1 MTVVPSGPA
10 VSAAG
15 NNVHEVPGHRLW
27 GPLARPGNRR
37 TPAKGFDVFG
47 ESVIGW
53 LERRRAR
60 TLEWIRAKAIL
71 AAARQISNRSDA
83 ALDDEVT
90 DAKADVMLRR
100 EEKGVVDRA
109 FALGYE
115 VIRRETGLA
124 LHPEQVL
131 GALALAAGCCAELA
145 TGEGKTVTAILP
157 AALEGWRGRGV
168 HVVTVNDY
176 LATRD
181 ALTTS
186 PALTRLGLTVGAIKH
201 DHDNDARRLAY
212 ACDITYVAD
221 KELIFDHLR
230 DRLVSPLTPRLTSL
244 LIDTV
249 AGGGPAWGAKVV
261 QRGLEFAIIDE
272 ADSVLIDEAVTPA
285 IISGP
290 GEGVAG
296 GGEHFRM
303 AALLAQDY
311 REGVHYELVVR
322 QRLVRLLDSGRAKLA
337 EDASRLPPFWAGP
350 KRREE
355 LMALALTARDVYRRG
370 EDYVVR
376 EGKIE
381 IIDRSTGR
389 VLPGRQWQLGVHQA
403 VEAKEA
409 LELSRDNVAMA
420 RSSYQ
425 GFFQKY
431 RKLAGMSGTAREVA
445 DELWR
450 WYRLPVVRI
459 PTHKRVIRVHAP
471 QQVFATVEEKLQAAA
486 DRVAE
491 AHEQGQPVL
500 VGTWSVTTSER
511 MAALLGARGISCA
524 VINANR
530 EREEAN
536 IVSVAG
542 LPGAVTVAT
551 NMAGRGTDIQLNE
564 TGKAAGGL
572 LVISTER
579 NDEHRVDRQLAGR
592 AGRQG
597 DPGRVETFV
606 SLEDR
611 LIQMH
616 GWRPLVELVRRARPR
631 WVRPLSDILWW
642 AAQRDASKRWAA
654 VRDDVAK
661 SDAWF
666 DMALHSV
673 TR

>member
-1 MTVVPSGPA
+1 MSLVPAGGA
-10 VSAAG
+10 VSAS
-15 NNVHEVPGHRLW
+15 NVHEVPGHRLW

-37 TPAKGFDVFG
+37 MPSKGFDVFG
-47 ESVIGW
+47 ESVVGW
-53 LERRRAR
+53 IERRRAR
-60 TLEWIRAKAIL
+60 RLDWIRAKAIL

-83 ALDDEVT
+83 SLDEEVN
-90 DAKADVMLRR
+90 DARADVMLRR
-100 EEKGVVDRA
+100 DEKGVVDRA

-115 VIRRETGLA
+115 VIRRELGLA

-131 GALALAAGCCAELA
+131 GALALAQGCCAELA

-168 HVVTVNDY
+168 HIVTVNDY

-181 ALTTS
+181 AATTG
-186 PALTRLGLTVGAIKH
+186 PALTRLGLTVGAIKNA
-201 DHDNDARRLAY
+201 HDNDARRLAY

-221 KELIFDHLR
+221 KELIFDFLR
-230 DRLVSPLTPRLTSL
+230 DRLVSPLTPRLTGL
-244 LIDTV
+244 LIDTL
-249 AGGGPAWGAKVV
+249 AGQGPLWGAKVV

-311 REGVHYELVVR
+311 REGVHYEFIAR
-322 QRLVRLLDSGRAKLA
+322 NRLVRLLDAGRAKLG
-337 EDASRLPPFWAGP
+337 EDATRLPPFWAGP

-355 LMALALTARDVYRRG
+355 LLALALTARDVYKRG

-381 IIDRSTGR
+381 IVDRSTGR

-403 VEAKEA
+403 VEAKEG

-425 GFFQKY
+425 GFFQRY
-431 RKLAGMSGTAREVA
+431 RKLAGMTGTAREVA
-445 DELWR
+445 NELWR
-450 WYRLPVVRI
+450 WYHLPVVRI
-459 PTHKRVIRVHAP
+459 PTHKRVVRVNAP
-471 QQVFATVEEKLQAAA
+471 QRVFASTEAKLQAAA
-486 DRVAE
+486 DLVAN
-491 AHEQGQPVL
+491 AHERGQPVL

-530 EREEAN
+530 ETEEAA
-536 IVSVAG
+536 IVAAAG
-542 LPGAVTVAT
+542 MPSAVTVAT
-551 NMAGRGTDIQLNE
+551 NMAGRGTDIRLNE
-564 TGKAAGGL
+564 TSKAAGGL
-572 LVISTER
+572 LVVATER
-579 NDEHRVDRQLAGR
+579 NDERRVDRQLQGR
-592 AGRQG
+592 SGRQG

-616 GWRPLVELVRRARPR
+616 GWKPLVALVKRVRPA
-631 WVRPLSDILWW
+631 WVRPVSDLLWW
-642 AAQRDASKRWAA
+642 AAQRDASQRWAA

>member
-1 MTVVPSGPA
+1 MSAGALTSPPPGA
-10 VSAAG
+10 QAAG
-15 NNVHEVPGHRLW
+15 SGQIPAHRLW
-27 GPLARPGNRR
+27 GPLARPGKRR
-37 TPAKGFDVFG
+37 PPAKGFDIFG
-47 ESVIGW
+47 ESLVGW

-60 TLEWIRAKAIL
+60 KLDWIRAKAIL

-83 ALDDEVT
+83 ALDEEVA
-90 DAKADVMLRR
+90 DAKADTLMRSDAA
-100 EEKGVVDRA
+100 GVIDRA

-115 VIRRETGLA
+115 VIRREIGLA

-131 GALALAAGCCAELA
+131 GALALSAGCCAELA

-157 AALEGWRGRGV
+157 AALAGWRGRGV

-176 LATRD
+176 LASRD
-181 ALTTS
+181 AGVTS
-186 PALTRLGLTVGAIKH
+186 SAYQRLGLTVGAIRH
-201 DHDNDARRLAY
+201 DDDNNARRRAY

-230 DRLVSPLTPRLTSL
+230 DRLVSPLSPRLTGL
-244 LIDTV
+244 LIDTLT
-249 AGGGPAWGAKVV
+249 GPGAAWGEKVV
-261 QRGLEFAIIDE
+261 QRGLEYAIIDE

-290 GEGVAG
+290 REGVAG
-296 GGEHFRM
+296 GGEHYRM
-303 AALLAQDY
+303 AALLAQ
-311 REGVHYELVVR
+311 HYTRDTHYTVVQRVVR
-322 QRLVRLLDSGRAKLA
+322 LTEAGRERLAKEA
-337 EDASRLPPFWAGP
+337 AQLPPFWAGP

-355 LMALALTARDVYRRG
+355 LLCLALSAKEIYKRG
-370 EDYVVR
+370 EDYLVR

-389 VLPGRQWQLGVHQA
+389 VLIGRQWQLGVHQA
-403 VEAKEA
+403 VEAKEG
-409 LELSRDNVAMA
+409 LELSRDNVALA

-425 GFFQKY
+425 GFFQRY
-431 RKLAGMSGTAREVA
+431 RTLAGMTGTAKEVA

-459 PTHKRVIRVHAP
+459 PTHKRVVRVHAP
-471 QQVFATVEEKLQAAA
+471 QRVFRTTEDKLQAAA

-524 VINANR
+524 VINAVR

-536 IVSVAG
+536 IVEHAG

-551 NMAGRGTDIQLNE
+551 NMAGRGTDIRLNE
-564 TGKAAGGL
+564 QSRAAGGL
-572 LVISTER
+572 LVIATER
-579 NDEHRVDRQLAGR
+579 NDEKRVDRQLAGR
-592 AGRQG
+592 SGRQG

-606 SLEDR
+606 SFEDR
-611 LIQMH
+611 LIQLH
-616 GWRPLVELVRRARPR
+616 GWKPLVRLAQR
-631 WVRPLSDILWW
+631 VRPGWMGRLSSVLWW
-642 AAQRDASKRWAA
+642 AAQRDASLRWAA
-654 VRDDVAK
+654 VRADVAK

-673 TR
+673 SR

>member
-1 MTVVPSGPA
+1 MTVMHSG
-10 VSAAG
+10 AAITAAAS
-15 NNVHEVPGHRLW
+15 NVHEVPGHRLW
-27 GPLARPGNRR
+27 GPLARPSNRR
-37 TPAKGFDVFG
+37 PPAKGFDVFG
-47 ESVIGW
+47 ESLVGW
-53 LERRRAR
+53 AERRRAR
-60 TLEWIRAKAIL
+60 KLEWIRAKAIL

-83 ALDDEVT
+83 ALDDEVI
-90 DAKADVMLRR
+90 DARADVMLRR
-100 EEKGVVDRA
+100 DEKGVVDRA

-115 VIRRETGLA
+115 VIRRELGLA

-157 AALEGWRGRGV
+157 SALEGWRGRGV

-176 LATRD
+176 LANRD
-181 ALTTS
+181 AVTTG

-230 DRLVSPLTPRLTSL
+230 DRLVSPLTPRLTGL
-244 LIDTV
+244 LIDTI
-249 AGGGPAWGAKVV
+249 AGGGPSWGARVV

-290 GEGVAG
+290 SEGVAG

-311 REGVHYELVVR
+311 REGVHYELLAR
-322 QRLVRLLDSGRAKLA
+322 QRLVRMLDPGREKLA
-337 EDASRLPPFWAGP
+337 QDASRLPPFWAGP

-355 LMALALTARDVYRRG
+355 LLALALTAKEIYKRG
-370 EDYVVR
+370 EDYVVN
-376 EGKIE
+376 EGKVE

-431 RKLAGMSGTAREVA
+431 RKLAGMTGTAREVA

-471 QQVFATVEEKLQAAA
+471 QRVFATGEEKLQAAA
-486 DRVAE
+486 DRVAK

-524 VINANR
+524 VINAKR
-530 EREEAN
+530 EREEAS
-536 IVSVAG
+536 IIAAAG
-542 LPGAVTVAT
+542 LPSAVTVAT

-564 TGKAAGGL
+564 TSKASGGL
-572 LVISTER
+572 LVIVTER

-616 GWRPLVELVRRARPR
+616 GWKPLVALVKRASPG
-631 WVRPLSDILWW
+631 WVRPLSDFLWW
-642 AAQRDASKRWAA
+642 AAQRDASKRWAY

-666 DMALHSV
+666 DMALHGV